1 MDYYINHTAYTNA
14 FALPSA
20 VVDNHLKLAKAEHI
34 KVLLYIFKNAAEN
47 PDTEILAS
55 ATGLDPYDVEEALL
69 YWADAGILLPKEP
82 KPETAKAPTKKAV
95 AQEILPTRKDVSQRG
110 AEDARVRYLMREAQ
124 LKLGRN
130 LKSNEA
136 QTLLW
141 LYDDQGLD
149 VSLILLII
157 QYAVSQGKSN
167 IRFIESVAIDWVNK
181 GIDNI
186 NDADLQLK
194 QMAEAN
200 ECWSIVSRAFGL
212 ERRKPSAKETE
223 HALLWIKEWQISREM
238 LVAAYEEC
246 VNIKSKF
253 SFAYVSKII
262 ENWHEK
268 GYKTVT
274 DIKPKET
281 SKEDIA
287 AYNLDLYEKMLNSK
301 D

>member
-14 FALPSA
+14 FAVPSV

-34 KVLLYIFKNAAEN
+34 KVLLYIFKNAAEI
-47 PDTEILAS
+47 PDTDALAS

-82 KPETAKAPTKKAV
+82 KPETAKAPAKKAV

-149 VSLILLII
+149 V
-157 QYAVSQGKSN
+157 
-167 IRFIESVAIDWVNK
+167 
-181 GIDNI
+181 
-186 NDADLQLK
+186 
-194 QMAEAN
+194 
-200 ECWSIVSRAFGL
+200 
-212 ERRKPSAKETE
+212 
-223 HALLWIKEWQISREM
+223 
-238 LVAAYEEC
+238 
-246 VNIKSKF
+246 
-253 SFAYVSKII
+253 
-262 ENWHEK
+262 
-268 GYKTVT
+268 
-274 DIKPKET
+274 
-281 SKEDIA
+281 
-287 AYNLDLYEKMLNSK
+287 
-301 D
+301 